1 MKATRYLLFALLV
14 LAAGL
19 FGAFLGRI
27 ECRPDK
33 PLDDVECI
41 VEEFADTITAI
52 APVPALSEPRQ
63 TVTARLPLAPPSPPR
78 SRNPLASAAS
88 DSPDPSDSSDLSDP
102 CAPRAADSAEV
113 EIPITRNVYEDT
125 LYRAVVSGYMASL
138 DTLEIYSRREVLTV
152 RQPPKRWHI
161 GVSAGF
167 GMTPRG
173 FQPVIATTLT
183 YSLYSF

>member
-1 MKATRYLLFALLV
+1 MKAIHYFIFIIATLG
-14 LAAGL
+14 AAL
-19 FGAFLGRI
+19 FGAFLGRM
-27 ECRPDK
+27 ESRLDK
-33 PLDDVECI
+33 PVDDGGRL
-41 VEEFADTITAI
+41 VEEFADTMTAI
-52 APVPALSEPRQ
+52 AAVPALSEPRQ
-63 TVTARLPLAPPSPPR
+63 TVTARLPLAVPSAPESGELP
-78 SRNPLASAAS
+78 A
-88 DSPDPSDSSDLSDP
+88 SDSSDIPALQ
-102 CAPRAADSAEV
+102 APSAPDSAEV

-138 DTLEIYSRREVLTV
+138 DTLEIYSRREVVTV

-173 FQPVIATTLT
+173 FQPVIAATLT

>member
-1 MKATRYLLFALLV
+1 MKARHYLLFALLV

-19 FGAFLGRI
+19 LGAFLGRM
-27 ECRPDK
+27 ESRLDK
-33 PLDDVECI
+33 PADDGECL
-41 VEEFADTITAI
+41 VEEFADTTTAI

-63 TVTARLPLAPPSPPR
+63 TVTARLPLAPQS
-78 SRNPLASAAS
+78 SAALSAPSDLS
-88 DSPDPSDSSDLSDP
+88 DSSDP
-102 CAPRAADSAEV
+102 CAPSAPCAPDSAEV

-138 DTLEIYSRREVLTV
+138 DTLEIYSRREVVTV

-173 FQPVIATTLT
+173 FQPVIAATLT

>member
-1 MKATRYLLFALLV
+1 MKARHYLLFALLV

-19 FGAFLGRI
+19 LGAFLGRM
-27 ECRPDK
+27 ESRTDK
-33 PLDDVECI
+33 PVDDGERLVEK
-41 VEEFADTITAI
+41 FADTMTAI

-78 SRNPLASAAS
+78 SRTPLASAAS
-88 DSPDPSDSSDLSDP
+88 DSTHPSDSSELSDP
-102 CAPRAADSAEV
+102 CAPCSPDSAEV
-113 EIPITRNVYEDT
+113 KIPITRNVYRDS

-138 DTLEIYSRREVLTV
+138 DTLEIYSRREVVTV
-152 RQPPKRWHI
+152 RQPPRRWHI

-173 FQPVIATTLT
+173 VQPVIAATLT

>member
-33 PLDDVECI
+33 PLDYDALL
-41 VEEFADTITAI
+41 VEEFADTMTAI

-63 TVTARLPLAPPSPPR
+63 TVTARFPLAPPSPPR

-88 DSPDPSDSSDLSDP
+88 DPSDSSDLSDP

-138 DTLEIYSRREVLTV
+138 DTLEIYSRREVVTV

-173 FQPVIATTLT
+173 FQPVIAATLT

>member
-1 MKATRYLLFALLV
+1 MKARYYLLFALLV

-19 FGAFLGRI
+19 LGAFLGRM
-27 ECRPDK
+27 EYRLDK
-33 PLDDVECI
+33 PVDDGECI
-41 VEEFADTITAI
+41 VEEFADTMTAI
-52 APVPALSEPRQ
+52 APVPAFSEPQQ
-63 TVTARLPLAPPSPPR
+63 TVTARLTLAPPSPPR

-88 DSPDPSDSSDLSDP
+88 DP
-102 CAPRAADSAEV
+102 CVPCAADSAEV

-138 DTLEIYSRREVLTV
+138 DTLEIYSRREVVTV

-173 FQPVIATTLT
+173 FQPVIAATLT